1 MLVRLPGRF
10 VFSIYFWKNSH
21 NIIEEHIVDEHSD
34 TFEEMQEKYKDDPT
48 VKVREQYLIRLNK
61 VMVVAYQKVG

>member
-1 MLVRLPGRF
+1 
-10 VFSIYFWKNSH
+10 
-21 NIIEEHIVDEHSD
+21 VDEHSD